1 MTLPRRK
8 KVSAKHD
15 SPPEG
20 GRTFSLA
27 EMYSHPLI
35 FRCLAEMAKVA
46 EDGKGA
52 AGRVESKVEQTRK
65 KLCVRPVA
73 WEDSPELDNFML
85 RLVEGIIRK
94 RSAIARLADSSA
106 NLIVQDITEKMTRIN
121 SLSSKASSLRE
132 SHKRKLGEANEEH
145 EVASSLTSMYG
156 THRLHPA
163 ATKILMAWFWQ
174 NITHPYP
181 SMKEKEVLA
190 ENSGLSNKQIRNWLT
205 NIRKRHWTPIE
216 EGTRAAI
223 QPRRHNFS
231 RTRGAGKQD

>member
-1 MTLPRRK
+1 MPRRN
-8 KVSAKHD
+8 
-15 SPPEG
+15 
-20 GRTFSLA
+20 
-27 EMYSHPLI
+27 
-35 FRCLAEMAKVA
+35 
-46 EDGKGA
+46 GKGRR
-52 AGRVESKVEQTRK
+52 GCKVRQVELRASRTDQKET
-65 KLCVRPVA
+65 LCSVA

-121 SLSSKASSLRE
+121 SLSSKASSLRKY
-132 SHKRKLGEANEEH
+132 KRKPRGEQEH

-205 NIRKRHWTPIE
+205 NIRKRHWTPIVKKGRE
-216 EGTRAAI
+216 PRSNLDAI
-223 QPRRHNFS
+223 ILS